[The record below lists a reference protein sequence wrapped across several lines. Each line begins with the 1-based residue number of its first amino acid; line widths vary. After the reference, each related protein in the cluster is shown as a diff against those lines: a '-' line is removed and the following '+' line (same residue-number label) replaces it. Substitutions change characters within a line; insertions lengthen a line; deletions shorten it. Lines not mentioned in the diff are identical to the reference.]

1 MPKNGFR
8 SITVS
13 ETIYNRFNHAYA
25 ASKESLAARG
35 VRSLSGYISYMLED
49 RMREDEATA
58 TSAPKM
64 RKISVE
70 GDRVILHD
78 TMANRVAEV
87 AVRDGT
93 LFCHLCEKKDCIHVG
108 FALSLPEVYAV
119 LDGKGANGPD

>member
-1 MPKNGFR
+1 
-8 SITVS
+8 
-13 ETIYNRFNHAYA
+13 
-25 ASKESLAARG
+25 
-35 VRSLSGYISYMLED
+35 MLED

-58 TSAPKM
+58 THAPKM

-93 LFCHLCEKKDCIHVG
+93 LFCHLCEKKNDCVHAG

-119 LDGKGANGPD
+119 LNGNGSNGPD